1 MGFTLEIRVVT
12 TSPLFIKPWSNVDL
26 SKTMCITLEGSHVR
40 SANGSASGSKLL
52 TVTHNHSTAKDFIR
66 GFRMFC
72 QRGSNVLVFLLL
84 MRGGGPSTTLSGT
97 SSARQQNAV

>member
-52 TVTHNHSTAKDFIR
+52 TVTHSHSTAKDFIR
-66 GFRMFC
+66 GSRMFC
-72 QRGSNVLVFLLL
+72 QRGSNVFFFFVVDEG
-84 MRGGGPSTTLSGT
+84 RGSKYHFERDIVGPP
-97 SSARQQNAV
+97 AKRR